1 MKLKEKL
8 NSLCNKDYVR
18 QAKLTGQEQDKWKET
33 LKEALES
40 SIKESIVQLIRSWN
54 VQQDLAIMMV
64 DIILPSRLLLFLLWI
79 YHQMNFNLNLYI
91 LKKKKNIMMTQNL
104 SKKHAIL
111 NLHILPKNIKKII
124 MRTKLTLMICKKN
137 LKQIMRL
144 RLLSIR

>member
-64 DIILPSRLLLFLLWI
+64 DIILPSRVLLFLLWI
-79 YHQMNFNLNLYI
+79 YQHMNLNLNLYI
-91 LKKKKNIMMTQNL
+91 LKKKKNIMRTENV
-104 SKKHAIL
+104 
-111 NLHILPKNIKKII
+111 PKNIKKII
-124 MRTKLTLMICKKN
+124 MRTKLTIMICKKN
-137 LKQIMRL
+137 FKQILRLPERLMRL